1 VSDRHN
7 DVRKA
12 KLIFCGIDESES
24 MVLDT
29 PTQVKDSVNRW
40 QQQAQQHRPELKRL
54 AVVTAIFLGFM
65 LLFSLHRYFT
75 YYTSYDHGLF
85 NQIFWNN
92 LHGRF
97 FQSSLTSANS
107 VVVLADNVIP
117 IVNFMHLGQHFV
129 PTFLLW
135 LPIYAVFPHPVT
147 LIVLQVGLMAAGGV
161 VLYGLA
167 RHYLNPTLSLWITC
181 GYFSAIAVIGPTFAN
196 FYEQCQIPLFT
207 FGLLLA
213 MEKQRWRIFA
223 VMVLLVLGVRE
234 DTGIMLFGIGLYL
247 LLSRRHPR
255 IGAALCV
262 ISFVYVAG
270 VTNLVMTQFSS
281 DNPRLYMADK
291 FRQFAGGD
299 PSPSTLRILWG
310 MLTNPIAL
318 LQALLTPFNRRFFY
332 LLGQWVPLA
341 FIPAI
346 SPASWVMAGVPLLT
360 IFIQSGQLATVIT
373 IRYAIAVVPG
383 LFYGAILWW
392 AHRSN
397 RPPAISPATGG
408 WWQNVGWTLRH
419 RQLTPAFRQF
429 WGICLVLSVLFT
441 ILANPNQAFYFLMPD
456 SFRPWVIVPIT
467 KQWERAGIMN
477 EMIRQI
483 PPDAS
488 VSATTNIIPQ
498 LSSRQKIIRPP
509 GLLLKDE
516 NGQIEEME
524 FVIADL
530 WRMERYMPIFKP
542 ERDRLSKVVPMI
554 DNLIRGGNYGV
565 LALQDKIILLRRG
578 VPSDPVALAAWEPT
592 KQDLL
597 ASLDKLPAA
606 RK

>member
-1 VSDRHN
+1 M
-7 DVRKA
+7 VRETPVRLK
-12 KLIFCGIDESES
+12 ESFE
-24 MVLDT
+24 
-29 PTQVKDSVNRW
+29 RW
-40 QQQAQQHRPELKRL
+40 QKQAHHHQPELKRL
-54 AVVTAIFLGFM
+54 AVITAAFLGFM

-107 VVVLADNVIP
+107 VAVLADNVVP
-117 IVNFMHLGQHFV
+117 IVNFIHLGQHFV

-135 LPIYAVFPHPVT
+135 LPIYAVFPHPAT
-147 LIVLQVGLMAAGGV
+147 LIVLQVGLMTAGGV
-161 VLYGLA
+161 VLYALA
-167 RHYLNPTLSLWITC
+167 RHYLSPNLSLWITG
-181 GYFSAIAVIGPTFAN
+181 GYFAAIAVIGPTFAN

-213 MEKQRWRIFA
+213 MEKQRWRIFWL
-223 VMVLLVLGVRE
+223 MVLLVLGVRE
-234 DTGIMLFGIGLYL
+234 DTGIMLFGIGLFL
-247 LLSRRHPR
+247 LVSRRHPKL
-255 IGAALCV
+255 GAALCL

-291 FRQFAGGD
+291 FRQFAGGEE
-299 PSPSTLRILWG
+299 SPSTLRILWG

-318 LQALLTPFNRRFFY
+318 LQALLTPFNRRLSY

-341 FIPAI
+341 FVPAI
-346 SPASWVMAGVPLLT
+346 SPASWIMGGVPLLT

-383 LFYGAILWW
+383 IFYGTILWW
-392 AHRSN
+392 AARSQ
-397 RPPAISPATGG
+397 RTPGVSPTGN
-408 WWQNVGWTLRH
+408 WWQHVGWTFRY

-429 WGICLVLSVLFT
+429 WGVCLAISLLFT

-456 SFRPWVIVPIT
+456 SFQPWVLVPLNQ
-467 KQWERAGIMN
+467 QWQRAGVMN
-477 EMIRQI
+477 DMIRQI

-516 NGQIEEME
+516 DGKVEEME
-524 FVIADL
+524 YVIADL
-530 WRMERYMPIFKP
+530 WRMERYMPTFKP
-542 ERDRLSKVVPMI
+542 ERDRLRQVVPMI
-554 DNLIRGGNYGV
+554 DNLIKGGNYGV
-565 LALQDKIILLRRG
+565 LKLQDKIILLRRG
-578 VPSDPVALAAWEPT
+578 VPSNPTALAQWEPT
-592 KQDLL
+592 QQELLTALAQLESKQ
-597 ASLDKLPAA
+597 K
-606 RK
+606 R